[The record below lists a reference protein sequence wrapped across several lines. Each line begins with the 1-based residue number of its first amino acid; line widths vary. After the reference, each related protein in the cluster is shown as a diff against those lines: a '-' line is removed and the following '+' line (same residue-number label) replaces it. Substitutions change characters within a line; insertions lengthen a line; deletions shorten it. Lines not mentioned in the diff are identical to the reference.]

1 MKTKIK
7 NEFSLSK
14 TMFLVVAVLIYIGP
28 VIAMFFIG
36 GYKNKLSN
44 IPLIIAALTA
54 GLVTDSIYH
63 EFFMKVKEKDE
74 RNIEIVNKA
83 KAKAFDIMKIIIGI
97 LIITYALLNEN
108 LLAIALVAA
117 TYCLNFAVYRICYFK
132 YKKKCR

>member
-7 NEFSLSK
+7 NGFSLSK
-14 TMFLVVAVLIYIGP
+14 TVFLVVAVLIYIGP

-36 GYKNKLSN
+36 GYKNKLQN

-54 GLVTDSIYH
+54 GFVMDSIYH
-63 EFFMKVKEKDE
+63 EFFMKQKDE

-97 LIITYALLNEN
+97 LIITYALLKEN
-108 LLAIALVAA
+108 LLTIALVVAA
-117 TYCLNFAVYRICYFK
+117 YCLIFTVYLICYFK
-132 YKKKCR
+132 YKKKYR